1 MSCLLFKQACSKHD
15 ENTLHIGFSHFI
27 SFCSSF
33 PSFTLR
39 RQHSGWNVLIQFSIA
54 LIWSYFSMFWNDIGD
69 VAIIIHLFALFHTL
83 FVCVCFSATRGSSM
97 RLDWKTTIAMV
108 LSESDSCPGKCAIG
122 KWRHMRLSTVY
133 FIQSEWM
140 KTNRTEANGIFN
152 VFLSQTKIVRSTL
165 RIAIDTLISLFSQWS
180 LTSNEAIKIWTKLAS
195 KRHTCQSICLQTK
208 SRTFL
213 ACKICIF
220 VVYLWIV

>member
-1 MSCLLFKQACSKHD
+1 MVNFVHFLCDFLFHMSCLLFKQACSKHD

-27 SFCSSF
+27 SCCSFF

-122 KWRHMRLSTVY
+122 KWRHMRLSTVDIL
-133 FIQSEWM
+133 FSPNEW
-140 KTNRTEANGIFN
+140 KPTAPKRTE
-152 VFLSQTKIVRSTL
+152 FLMCFSVR
-165 RIAIDTLISLFSQWS
+165 R
-180 LTSNEAIKIWTKLAS
+180 K
-195 KRHTCQSICLQTK
+195 
-208 SRTFL
+208 
-213 ACKICIF
+213 
-220 VVYLWIV
+220 